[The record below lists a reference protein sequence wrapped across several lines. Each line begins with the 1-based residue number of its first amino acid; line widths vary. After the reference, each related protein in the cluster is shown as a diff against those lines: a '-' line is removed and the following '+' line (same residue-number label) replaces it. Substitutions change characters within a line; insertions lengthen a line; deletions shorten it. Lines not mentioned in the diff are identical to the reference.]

1 MLLNKK
7 SNDTEYNK
15 QNSISYLFNFLIIND
30 LVGSILNYTFKMT
43 KNTKVN
49 SAILIIGNEI
59 LSGRTQ
65 DTNTST
71 LATWLNSIGV
81 KVGEVRVI
89 PDIEK
94 TIIDTLNTLRTTY
107 DYVFTTG
114 GIGPTHDDITAE
126 SVSKA
131 FGLKYEIH
139 KEAYKILE
147 AYYKPGEFNEGRQ
160 KMVWMPE
167 NANLI
172 LNPTSGAP
180 GFNVENVFCLPGVP
194 SILKSM
200 LGGLTNRIVGGKPIL
215 SLTISLRTVESEI
228 ANALTKVQDDNKD
241 VEIGSY
247 PFFQAGKLGVSIVIR
262 SEEQLKIDNCNS
274 QILKFVNAKKI
285 EVVER

>member
-1 MLLNKK
+1 
-7 SNDTEYNK
+7 
-15 QNSISYLFNFLIIND
+15 
-30 LVGSILNYTFKMT
+30 MT
-43 KNTKVN
+43 KNKKVN
-49 SAILIIGNEI
+49 AAILIIGNEI

-65 DTNTST
+65 DTNTT
-71 LATWLNSIGV
+71 TIALWLNSIGV
-81 KVGEVRVI
+81 KVQEVRVI
-89 PDIEK
+89 PDIEN
-94 TIIDTLNTLRTTY
+94 IIIETVNHLRKVN

-114 GIGPTHDDITAE
+114 GIGPTHDDITAQ
-126 SVSKA
+126 SISKA
-131 FGLKYEIH
+131 FSIKYEIH

-167 NANLI
+167 NAKLI

-200 LGGLTNRIVGGKPIL
+200 LGGLKNRIVGGDPIL
-215 SLTISLRTVESEI
+215 SHTISLQTVESEI
-228 ANALTKVQDDNKD
+228 ANSLTKVQNNNLD

-262 SEEQLKIDNCNS
+262 SEDQSKIDNCNS
-274 QILKFVNAKKI
+274 QILKFVNEKKI
-285 EVVER
+285 EVVDR

>member
-1 MLLNKK
+1 MN
-7 SNDTEYNK
+7 
-15 QNSISYLFNFLIIND
+15 
-30 LVGSILNYTFKMT
+30 

-49 SAILIIGNEI
+49 AAILIIGNEI

-81 KVGEVRVI
+81 TVGEVRVI

-94 TIIDTLNTLRTTY
+94 TIIDKVNLLRNNY

-126 SVSKA
+126 SISKA

-139 KEAYKILE
+139 QQAFKILE
-147 AYYKPGEFNEGRQ
+147 AYYKKGEFNEGRQ
-160 KMVWMPE
+160 KMVWMPQ

-200 LGGLTNRIVGGKPIL
+200 LGGLKNRIVGGEPIL
-215 SLTISLRTVESEI
+215 SKTISLRTVESEI
-228 ANALTKVQDDNKD
+228 AKSLTKVQENNQD

-262 SEEQLKIDNCNS
+262 SEDQSKIDSCNS
-274 QILKFVNAKKI
+274 QILKFVNEKNI
-285 EVVER
+285 EIVDR

>member
-1 MLLNKK
+1 
-7 SNDTEYNK
+7 
-15 QNSISYLFNFLIIND
+15 
-30 LVGSILNYTFKMT
+30 MT

-49 SAILIIGNEI
+49 AAILIIGNEI

-147 AYYKPGEFNEGRQ
+147 AYYNQVNLMKVDKRWFGCL
-160 KMVWMPE
+160 KM
-167 NANLI
+167 LI
-172 LNPTSGAP
+172 
-180 GFNVENVFCLPGVP
+180 
-194 SILKSM
+194 
-200 LGGLTNRIVGGKPIL
+200 
-215 SLTISLRTVESEI
+215 
-228 ANALTKVQDDNKD
+228 
-241 VEIGSY
+241 
-247 PFFQAGKLGVSIVIR
+247 
-262 SEEQLKIDNCNS
+262 
-274 QILKFVNAKKI
+274 
-285 EVVER
+285 

>member
-1 MLLNKK
+1 M
-7 SNDTEYNK
+7 S
-15 QNSISYLFNFLIIND
+15 
-30 LVGSILNYTFKMT
+30 

-49 SAILIIGNEI
+49 AAILIIGNEI

-81 KVGEVRVI
+81 KVNEVRVI

-94 TIIDTLNTLRTTY
+94 TIIDTLNVLRKENN
-107 DYVFTTG
+107 YVFTTG

-139 KEAYKILE
+139 KEAFKILE

-160 KMVWMPE
+160 KMVKMPQ
-167 NANLI
+167 NAKLI

-180 GFNVENVFCLPGVP
+180 GFSVENVFCLPGVP

-200 LGGLTNRIVGGKPIL
+200 LGSLKNKIIGGEPIL
-215 SLTISLRTVESEI
+215 SHTISLKTVESEI
-228 ANALTKVQDDNKD
+228 ANSLTKVQDQNSD

-247 PFFQAGKLGVSIVIR
+247 PFFHAGKLGVSIVIR
-262 SEEQLKIDNCNS
+262 SEDQSKIDKCSS
-274 QILKFVNAKKI
+274 QILEFVNEKKI
-285 EVVER
+285 ELVER

>member
-1 MLLNKK
+1 MTDNKK
-7 SNDTEYNK
+7 
-15 QNSISYLFNFLIIND
+15 
-30 LVGSILNYTFKMT
+30 
-43 KNTKVN
+43 VN
-49 SAILIIGNEI
+49 AAILIIGNEI
-59 LSGRTQ
+59 LSGRTK

-71 LATWLNSIGV
+71 IALWLNSLGV
-81 KVGEVRVI
+81 KVKEVRVI
-89 PDIEK
+89 PDIEE
-94 TIIDTLNTLRTTY
+94 IIIQSVNNLRKNN
-107 DYVFTTG
+107 DYIFTTG

-126 SVSKA
+126 SVSKT

-147 AYYKPGEFNEGRQ
+147 AYYKPGDFNEGRQ

-180 GFNVENVFCLPGVP
+180 GFSVENVFCLPGVP

-200 LGGLTNRIVGGKPIL
+200 LGGLTNSIVGGEPIL

-228 ANALTKVQDDNKD
+228 ADSLTNVQNENKD

-262 SEEQLKIDNCNS
+262 SEDQLKIDNCNS
-274 QILKFVNAKKI
+274 QILKFVTEKKI
-285 EVVER
+285 EVVNR

>member
-1 MLLNKK
+1 
-7 SNDTEYNK
+7 
-15 QNSISYLFNFLIIND
+15 
-30 LVGSILNYTFKMT
+30 MT

-49 SAILIIGNEI
+49 AAILIIGNEI

-81 KVGEVRVI
+81 KVEEVRVI
-89 PDIEK
+89 PDVEK
-94 TIIDTLNTLRTTY
+94 TIVETLNTLRTTY

-139 KEAYKILE
+139 KEAFKILA
-147 AYYKPGEFNEGRQ
+147 AYYKPGEFNKGRQ

-180 GFNVENVFCLPGVP
+180 GFSVENVFCLPGVP

-228 ANALTKVQDDNKD
+228 ANSLTKVQDQNQD

-262 SEEQLKIDNCNS
+262 SEDESRIDNCSS
-274 QILKFVNAKKI
+274 QILDFVNEKNI
-285 EVVER
+285 EVVDR

>member
-1 MLLNKK
+1 M
-7 SNDTEYNK
+7 
-15 QNSISYLFNFLIIND
+15 I
-30 LVGSILNYTFKMT
+30 

-49 SAILIIGNEI
+49 AAILIIGNEI

-81 KVGEVRVI
+81 KVNEVRVV
-89 PDIEK
+89 PDDEK
-94 TIIDTLNTLRTTY
+94 IIIDTLNLLRKSY
-107 DYVFTTG
+107 NYVFTTG

-131 FGLKYEIH
+131 FNRKYQIH
-139 KEAYKILE
+139 KEAFKLLE
-147 AYYKPGEFNEGRQ
+147 AYYKPGEFNKGRQ

-167 NANLI
+167 GAELI

-180 GFNVENVFCLPGVP
+180 GFNVDNVFCLPGVP

-200 LGGLTNRIVGGKPIL
+200 LGGLKNKIVGGEPIL
-215 SLTISLRTVESEI
+215 SHTISLRTVESEI
-228 ANALTKVQDDNKD
+228 ANSLTKIQEKNKD

-247 PFFQAGKLGVSIVIR
+247 PFFHAGKLGVSIVIR
-262 SEEQLKIDNCNS
+262 SEDQSKIDLCNS
-274 QILKFVNAKKI
+274 EILEFVNEKKI
-285 EVVER
+285 EQVDR

>member
-1 MLLNKK
+1 
-7 SNDTEYNK
+7 
-15 QNSISYLFNFLIIND
+15 
-30 LVGSILNYTFKMT
+30 MT
-43 KNTKVN
+43 KNIKVKA
-49 SAILIIGNEI
+49 AILIIGHEI
-59 LSGRTQ
+59 LSGTTR
-65 DTNTST
+65 DTNTLT

-94 TIIDTLNTLRTTY
+94 TIVDTLNLLRKNY

-131 FGLKYEIH
+131 FGLKYEVH
-139 KEAYKILE
+139 KEGYKILE
-147 AYYKPGEFNEGRQ
+147 DYYKPGEFNEGRQ
-160 KMVWMPE
+160 KMIWMPK

-180 GFNVENVFCLPGVP
+180 GFSVENVFCLPGVP

-200 LGGLTNRIVGGKPIL
+200 LGGLTNSIIGGEPIL
-215 SLTISLRTVESEI
+215 SLTINLRTVESEI
-228 ANALTKVQDDNKD
+228 ANSLTEVQNNNKD

-262 SEEQLKIDNCNS
+262 SEHKSKIDDCKF
-274 QILKFVNAKKI
+274 QILDFVNKKKI

>member
-1 MLLNKK
+1 
-7 SNDTEYNK
+7 
-15 QNSISYLFNFLIIND
+15 
-30 LVGSILNYTFKMT
+30 MT

-49 SAILIIGNEI
+49 AAILIIGNEI

-65 DTNTST
+65 DTNTRT
-71 LATWLNSIGV
+71 IANWLNSIGV
-81 KVGEVRVI
+81 KVNEVRVI

-94 TIIDTLNTLRTTY
+94 KIVDTLKELKKRNN
-107 DYVFTTG
+107 YVFTTG
-114 GIGPTHDDITAE
+114 GIGPTHDDITAA

-160 KMVWMPE
+160 KMVWMPK
-167 NANLI
+167 NAKLI

-180 GFNVENVFCLPGVP
+180 GFSVENVFCLPGVP

-200 LGGLTNRIVGGKPIL
+200 LGGLKNRIVGGEPIL
-215 SLTISLRTVESEI
+215 SHTISLKTVESEI
-228 ANALTKVQDDNKD
+228 ADSLSTVQDNNKD

-247 PFFQAGKLGVSIVIR
+247 PFFHAGKLGVSIVLR
-262 SEEQLKIDNCNS
+262 STNKSKIDYCETE
-274 QILKFVNAKKI
+274 ILKFVNEKKI
-285 EVVER
+285 EIVDR